1 MRSRDT
7 DPGFLS
13 EQLQK
18 HFEGLQDMLQI
29 QHGNR
34 TVSVGEHTYPKIP
47 MVFPAHILTH
57 SSNFPSSNL
66 LINTDKDESQLDLL
80 HQIPLENRRMPIF
93 WTAST
98 ASLRKDN
105 GMIYRPS
112 MSLLGGPRTEDERY
126 EVQVSP
132 LNSRPPVDIGE
143 RFNQVISH
151 VQEKPAETEEA
162 YVRQANKSL
171 SRVSEFYRQNRLSP
185 SEVPIQ
191 LYTQT
196 NERPQEWQSHGAY
209 DPITGQYRHLG

>member
-1 MRSRDT
+1 MRSRET
-7 DPGFLS
+7 DPGFVS

-47 MVFPAHILTH
+47 LVHPVLDLTH
-57 SSNFPSSNL
+57 TSSLPSSNL
-66 LINTDKDESQLDLL
+66 LINTDKNESNLNLL

-93 WTAST
+93 MTYST
-98 ASLRKDN
+98 ASLRRND
-105 GMIYRPS
+105 GMLHRPYLN
-112 MSLLGGPRTEDERY
+112 LLGGLNLEDERY
-126 EVQVSP
+126 QVQVSP

-143 RFNQVISH
+143 RFNKVISH
-151 VQEKPAETEEA
+151 TQEKPAETEEA

-209 DPITGQYRHLG
+209 DPVTGQYRHLG